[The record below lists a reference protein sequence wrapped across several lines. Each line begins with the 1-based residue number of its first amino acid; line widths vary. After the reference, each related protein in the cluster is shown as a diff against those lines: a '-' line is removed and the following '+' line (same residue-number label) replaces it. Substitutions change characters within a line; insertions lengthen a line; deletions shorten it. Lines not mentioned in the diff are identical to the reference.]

1 MKNDSMYSRS
11 LRDHTS
17 KFSSMRYNIR
27 LIVFSCLGLLLGIL
41 GYMVNATVQYPEGEV
56 NWYGI
61 ASFISSIAV
70 LLTGVM
76 YNQAIQKKHE
86 VNKDSKIFDDRDIR

>member
-1 MKNDSMYSRS
+1 MKNDSLHSRS

-17 KFSSMRYNIR
+17 KISSMRYNIR
-27 LIVFSCLGLLLGIL
+27 LIVFSCLGLLVSVL
-41 GYMVNATVQYPEGEV
+41 GYIVNATIQYPEGEV

-76 YNQAIQKKHE
+76 YNQTVQKKHE
-86 VNKDSKIFDDRDIR
+86 INKDSKIIDDRDQR